1 MIIMLVQS
9 DKYNPKGLLKKS
21 HSVSPALI
29 CVLKINGGLTSLE
42 LPEGE

>member
-1 MIIMLVQS
+1 MIIMFVQS
-9 DKYNPKGLLKKS
+9 DKYNPKGLFKTS

-29 CVLKINGGLTSLE
+29 CVSKMNGGLTSLE